1 MICKFWQK
9 LNPSGFIF
17 RYYLATFFAGLM
29 FYIAVLVPF
38 YTTWGHISLAQ
49 VQTLQSWLM
58 IWMFVLNIPTG
69 VIADHVGRKISVFLG
84 GIFLAASCVI
94 YVLVPNF
101 YVFLIA
107 EFVAALGSSFVIG
120 ASSALIYDF
129 LKQNNREGDSK
140 QILGRSSAIGN
151 LGTVIAAPIGSI
163 IAARF
168 GLTAPMLIS
177 AIPLLIASLV
187 ILTVRESR
195 NQDKTSRPNPLQT
208 TKKGVAF
215 LLTNKNLQYLAANDI
230 LVGISAYFLVWL
242 YQPMLIK
249 VGLAIVFFGL
259 IRSGYSLAGMIATFD
274 INLVERLFGSG
285 KTFINITA
293 LIVSACFILIAVF
306 PSVVTVSIAI
316 ILVGGLATARGSY
329 LNTAMNEFIPTEQR
343 ATVLSAISTVY
354 MLIFAVANPIVGFI
368 ADHSLRLAF
377 MIIGL
382 LPLTAFF
389 LLRYQ
394 SNFKNKPILAVPLQ
408 T

>member
-38 YTTWGHISLAQ
+38 YTTWGHISLTQ

-69 VIADHVGRKISVFLG
+69 VIADHVGRKISVSLG

-195 NQDKTSRPNPLQT
+195 NQEKTSRPNPLRT

-215 LLTNKNLQYLAANDI
+215 LLTNKNLQYLVANDI

-259 IRSGYSLAGMIATFD
+259 IRSGYSLAGMVATFD

-306 PSVVTVSIAI
+306 PSIVTVSIAI

-377 MIIGL
+377 IIIGL
-382 LPLTAFF
+382 LPLAAFF

-394 SNFKNKPILAVPLQ
+394 SNFKNRSMLAVPLQ